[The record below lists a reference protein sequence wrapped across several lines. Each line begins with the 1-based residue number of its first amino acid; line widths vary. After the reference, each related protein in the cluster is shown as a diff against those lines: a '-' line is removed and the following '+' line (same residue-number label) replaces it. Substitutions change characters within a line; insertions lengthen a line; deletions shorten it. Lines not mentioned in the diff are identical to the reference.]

1 MKESVLQAAVVMAVN
16 EVMGNKDYAMATI
29 KRNLQVVIGGE
40 KSERIAE
47 VDRLIQEKQEA
58 LLKAGTDDDKVNAI
72 GEEIVA
78 LRDEKQE
85 LMSDNAKIKG
95 LKDRVEELDA
105 FIDRQPTIITEYSED
120 LVRRLIEAIIVYD
133 DRLVVKFKSGIAVD
147 IDA

>member
-1 MKESVLQAAVVMAVN
+1 M
-16 EVMGNKDYAMATI
+16 I
-29 KRNLQVVIGGE
+29 H
-40 KSERIAE
+40 
-47 VDRLIQEKQEA
+47 EKQEA
-58 LLKAGTDDDKVNAI
+58 LLKAGTDDDKVSAI